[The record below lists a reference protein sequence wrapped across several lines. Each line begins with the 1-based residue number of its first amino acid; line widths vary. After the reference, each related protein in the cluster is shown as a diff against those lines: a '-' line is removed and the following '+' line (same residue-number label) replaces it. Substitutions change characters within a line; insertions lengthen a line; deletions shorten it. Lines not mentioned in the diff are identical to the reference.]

1 MNLIKNKTSR
11 ALIIIMC
18 VLVLSGISISYLYY
32 NNVNKSTDPRIVQA
46 RTLYEKYNLYAQKGA
61 YESIFSLMDSIE
73 KIYTNI
79 DHYTNS
85 YEIGVLY
92 NNRAATFLTQALH
105 SDTLETNDLDSLI
118 TLAENSARKSIGIYS
133 QWLEVFE
140 YKDLIEIEK
149 SISEEFLTG
158 LENYNTEQKNNYL
171 KNRIKEIIDAQTE
184 TKRRL
189 SVSYTNL
196 GIIHRHKLQYEDAAN
211 CYKKAIDLW
220 DRNLTAENNL
230 NVLLGRPI
238 KKRSFIQKMFPP
250 ERDQN

>member
-1 MNLIKNKTSR
+1 MNFFKNKTSR

-18 VLVLSGISISYLYY
+18 ALVLSGITISYLYY
-32 NNVNKSTDPRIVQA
+32 NNVNESTDPRIVQA
-46 RTLYEKYNLYAQKGA
+46 RTLYENYNVYAQNGA

-73 KIYTNI
+73 SIYTAV
-79 DHYTNS
+79 DHYKNS
-85 YEIGVLY
+85 YEVGVLY
-92 NNRAATFLTQALH
+92 NNRAATFLTILLYTEEMELITQ
-105 SDTLETNDLDSLI
+105 DSLLI
-118 TLAENSARKSIGIYS
+118 LAENSANYSIEIYD
-133 QWLEVFE
+133 QWLEF
-140 YKDLIEIEK
+140 YQDKDLAEIELF
-149 SISEEFLTG
+149 ISDEFNRG
-158 LENYNTEQKNNYL
+158 LEHYDTKQKNNYL
-171 KNRIKEIIDAQTE
+171 KNRVKEIQDSRTE

-196 GIIHRHKLQYEDAAN
+196 GIIYKHKLQYESAAN

-250 ERDQN
+250 DRDQN

>member
-1 MNLIKNKTSR
+1 MIFLKNKTSK
-11 ALIIIMC
+11 ALFLIMC
-18 VLVLSGISISYLYY
+18 ALVLSGVVISYLYY

-46 RTLYEKYNLYAQKGA
+46 RILYEKYNGYAQIGA

-73 KIYTNI
+73 SIYSSI
-79 DHYTNS
+79 DHYKNS

-92 NNRAATFLTQALH
+92 NNRSASFLTQSFYSEKMELK
-105 SDTLETNDLDSLI
+105 DQDSLI
-118 TLAENSARKSIGIYS
+118 VLAENAANKSIEIYH
-133 QWLEVFE
+133 QWLQVFE
-140 YKDLIEIEK
+140 DKNKEDIEK
-149 SISEEFLTG
+149 IISGEFYDG
-158 LENYNTEQKNNYL
+158 LEHYTATQKNNYS
-171 KNRIKEIIDAQTE
+171 KNRIKEIQESQTE

-196 GIIHRHKLQYEDAAN
+196 GIIYRHKLQYEAAAN
-211 CYKKAIDLW
+211 CYKTAIDLW